1 MMLSLGRRGRNLAN
15 TTAALWGMARDPQ
28 RRVAARFLADP
39 NLAGSFANR
48 WLLVRQHYVASRRL
62 ISPHTTEEILAF
74 VREILM
80 LPADRHGCI
89 VEAGS
94 YKGSSAAKFSLAARL
109 AGRRL
114 VICDSFQG
122 LPSDEN
128 HGLSIDNRPVV
139 FRAGEFAGP
148 LDEVK
153 ANIARYG
160 ALEVCDFVAGWFA
173 TSLAGWNR
181 PIAAVY
187 LDVDLAAST
196 RECLRH
202 FYRWMAPGSAL
213 YSQDGHLALVLA
225 VFEDRAFWR
234 SEFGIEPPLV
244 EGAWRKKLIKL
255 TKGQA
260 EHRVKEEEHSSFS
273 RRVGEYY

>member
-1 MMLSLGRRGRNLAN
+1 MMPGLDRWHRNFADAV
-15 TTAALWGMARDPQ
+15 TALWSIARDPR
-28 RRVAARFLADP
+28 RRVAVRFLADP
-39 NLAGSFANR
+39 KLAGSFSNR
-48 WLLVRQHYVASRRL
+48 WLLVRQHYVVSRRL
-62 ISPHTTEEILAF
+62 ISPHTTEEIFAF
-74 VREILM
+74 IREILT

-122 LPSDEN
+122 LPASDEH
-128 HGLSIDNRPVV
+128 HGMSIENRPVV
-139 FRAGEFAGP
+139 FRAGEFAGS

-202 FYRWMAPGSAL
+202 FYRWMAPGCAL
-213 YSQDGHLALVLA
+213 YSQDGHLPLVLA

-234 SEFGIEPPLV
+234 SEFGVEPPPV
-244 EGAWRKKLIKL
+244 EGAWRTKLIRL
-255 TKGQA
+255 TKDEA
-260 EHRVKEEEHSSFS
+260 DTIDAV
-273 RRVGEYY
+273 Y